1 MAVNS
6 DKPAIHKMI
15 QRKILWLNGGVLMTD
30 EQRKQIT
37 ELRQKGIGYLA
48 GEMVKTKKADKQ
60 LKDSFC
66 RECGK
71 ELHQTEGVKKKI
83 FCCRKCR
90 EKWWHEHP
98 GQIRQKAVYSFIC
111 AGCEKEFTAYGNSH
125 RKYCSHECYITSRF
139 KGGGGNG

>member
-1 MAVNS
+1 
-6 DKPAIHKMI
+6 
-15 QRKILWLNGGVLMTD
+15 MTD

-37 ELRQKGIGYLA
+37 ELRQKGIGYVAVAKRMGLSRDTVRSFCRRNGLA

-60 LKDSFC
+60 QKDSFC

-125 RKYCSHECYITSRF
+125 RKSCSYECYITSRF